1 MTLREEAEKAARDWD
16 MLEFEDNENTTAFEM
31 KLNALADTIERVS
44 KAFAARALRIVTD
57 RTGDCLPDEYQ
68 KEAILAAEHDE

>member
-1 MTLREEAEKAARDWD
+1 MTLREEAEKAARDW
-16 MLEFEDNENTTAFEM
+16 LERNGTTANHLRES
-31 KLNALADTIERVS
+31 LATDIERVS